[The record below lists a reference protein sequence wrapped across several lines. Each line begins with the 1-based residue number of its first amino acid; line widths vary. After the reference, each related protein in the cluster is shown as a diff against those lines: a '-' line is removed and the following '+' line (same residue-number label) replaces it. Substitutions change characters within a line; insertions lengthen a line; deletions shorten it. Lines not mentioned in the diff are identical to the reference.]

1 MKIKGEYILDDI
13 GGEKMAVPL
22 TANEGS
28 RAGLVK
34 LNEVGAFLWEHLQ
47 EETTKE
53 ELVQAVTDV
62 YEVET
67 AKASLDVERFLDKLR
82 VQDLIEE

>member
-67 AKASLDVERFLDKLR
+67 AALDVERFLDKLR